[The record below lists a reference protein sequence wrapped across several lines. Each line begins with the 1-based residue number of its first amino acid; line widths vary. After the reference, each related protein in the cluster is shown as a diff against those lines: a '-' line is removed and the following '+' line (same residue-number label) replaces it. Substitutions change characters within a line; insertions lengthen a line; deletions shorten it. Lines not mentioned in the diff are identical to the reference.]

1 MQNICG
7 QAGRKQIEEG
17 ASKKRNIE
25 TQVLEVLKKVYYNN
39 KCPALTYV
47 QRGTFLEM
55 DTSAVKS
62 DKVLKNKIRA

>member
-1 MQNICG
+1 
-7 QAGRKQIEEG
+7 
-17 ASKKRNIE
+17 
-25 TQVLEVLKKVYYNN
+25 
-39 KCPALTYV
+39 V

>member
-1 MQNICG
+1 MTGGSNLV
-7 QAGRKQIEEG
+7 A
-17 ASKKRNIE
+17 ASLMRASEAFVYKDS
-25 TQVLEVLKKVYYNN
+25 EVLKKVYYNN

>member
-1 MQNICG
+1 M
-7 QAGRKQIEEG
+7 
-17 ASKKRNIE
+17 
-25 TQVLEVLKKVYYNN
+25 YYNN
-39 KCPALTYV
+39 KYPALTYV